1 MKVGEYYVCT
11 NEKTGIMYSDV
22 WYVPCDA
29 KFTRGKI
36 YKCGIY
42 AECLFDDGY
51 NIVHIQNEAVNCFKK
66 VGFTIDDS
74 VKELIDKFQ
83 SKGVSV
89 VLEPKGIRFS
99 DGEEPI
105 IDYYGA
111 YVSPLQDGEY
121 MKFPFFSYGYGV
133 GLNQREAIIY
143 AMKYLVRNSPGIRRL
158 KRALSGYD
166 RIRENDTTNREIP

>member
-11 NEKTGIMYSDV
+11 NEKTGIMYTDD

-36 YKCGIY
+36 YKCGL
-42 AECLFDDGY
+42 AECLYDDRN

-66 VGFTIDDS
+66 VNFTIDDS
-74 VKELIDKFQ
+74 VKELIDKLQ
-83 SKGVSV
+83 SKGVMV
-89 VLEPKGIRFS
+89 VLEPKDIRFS
-99 DGEEPI
+99 YGEETI
-105 IDYYGA
+105 IGYGA

-133 GLNQREAIIY
+133 GFNQREAIMC
-143 AMKYLVRNSPGIRRL
+143 AMKNLVRNSPGIHRL
-158 KRALSGYD
+158 ERALSGYD
-166 RIRENDTTNREIP
+166 RMR